1 MGRVS
6 EQTILVVDDEEAIAE
21 DFRIILSAEQYDVTV
36 VASLQRAVE
45 TFTRD
50 HLRFDTVLLDMM
62 LGDGTGLELYRRV
75 REMRPDLPVVVCT
88 GFAEN
93 DSLELIRE
101 DGHEVLLKPCTRHE
115 VLRAVNRALH
125 RRSLA

>member
-1 MGRVS
+1 MK
-6 EQTILVVDDEEAIAE
+6 EP
-21 DFRIILSAEQYDVTV
+21 
-36 VASLQRAVE
+36 
-45 TFTRD
+45 
-50 HLRFDTVLLDMM
+50 VLLTPGPLTTSTETKLAMVRDWGSRDSRFIEMN
-62 LGDGTGLELYRRV
+62 RRV

-115 VLRAVNRALH
+115 VLRAVNRALL
-125 RRSLA
+125 RRGIA